1 MLVLSNG
8 PYPNV
13 KQKSLTMLSRSFT
26 GLVAVAAAI
35 TITTASP
42 ILQLKAQTTELQNV
56 SGLVARANHEST
68 ASCSYWM
75 EELPHRGVAPFQNDP
90 NYKVFRNV
98 KDYGAKGDGVTDD
111 TAAINLA
118 ISDGNRCAPGTCV
131 SATTTPAVVYF
142 PSGVYRISTPIIDYY
157 HTTLI
162 GNPNCLPTIKTTSSF
177 SGIAAIDGDPYGPF
191 GLAYGATN
199 VFWREIRNLIVDLTS
214 QPASIA
220 ANGLHWPVGQATSVT
235 NMVFKMSQAPGTQHV
250 GIFIEE
256 GSGGFLG
263 DLVFYGGNYG
273 LNVGNQQFTS
283 RNFTFYNCKTAI
295 YQIWDWGWTY
305 QQMSFNNVS
314 VGLDMTSGGTE
325 NQNVA
330 SVVMLDS
337 EFNDVDVAIVHSRGP
352 RANPPSAG
360 AIALENINLNNVR
373 VAVQG
378 PSGTNLAGSTG
389 ASNIAAWAQGH
400 SYTQSSS
407 VFADIQGAIEPNQRP
422 ASLVRDKKYY
432 TSSKP
437 QYEYLPATVFLSV
450 RSAGA
455 KGDAKTDD
463 TAALQKAFLDA
474 ASTNKVVYIDG
485 GDYLVTSTIYIPP
498 GSRIVGEPYPVIL
511 ATGPYFQDVSKP
523 VPVLQVGRPGESGL
537 VEMSDIIVS
546 TKGPAG
552 GAIMVQWNLASG
564 NNAIQPSPT
573 TTSTVSATTRSLT
586 TSTTLS
592 PSVLTSTSTTVSS
605 MTTRISSMTRPGSD
619 STSMSATTS
628 RPTNAASPSST
639 KPISDSSISEA
650 SASSQTS
657 MSSMRPLPRPTS
669 LPWSNSA
676 AVQSASTGA
685 LPTTQSSPFHW
696 GAWSGQSNSSPSKRS
711 TDTSNHQLHTRAVMP
726 VSGMWDVHTRIGG
739 FTGSDLGIAECP
751 SSATQRNTVTQS
763 TVGKKCIA
771 AATSMHITAS
781 ADSVYLENCW
791 LWVADHDADD
801 ARLRQITV
809 YAGRGLLVESVGP
822 VWLVGT
828 SVEHHTL
835 YQYQFA
841 NSRNVYMGHI
851 QTETAYYQPN
861 PPASIPFP
869 ALSVYNDPVFPSSC
883 LSSTQLVGV
892 DTKLQPNSLNNTCDG
907 WALRMVNSE
916 NMFVYGAG
924 LYSFF
929 YNYNVTCAQPGYGNC
944 QSQISSLEN
953 SNNINIYGLNTVG
966 TQYMVT
972 DNGFNL
978 VRSSDNNAGFA
989 TAVTLFRTD

>member
-1 MLVLSNG
+1 ML
-8 PYPNV
+8 Y
-13 KQKSLTMLSRSFT
+13 RSFA
-26 GLVAVAAAI
+26 GLVAAAAI
-35 TITTASP
+35 TLSTASP
-42 ILQLKAQTTELQNV
+42 ILNLKAQTGGRLET
-56 SGLVARANHEST
+56 SDLVARSSQDSA

-75 EELPHRGVAPFQNDP
+75 EEIPHRGVAPFQSDP

-131 SATTTPAVVYF
+131 SATNTPAVVYF
-142 PSGVYRISTPIIDYY
+142 PSGIYKISTPIIDYY
-157 HTTLI
+157 QTTLI
-162 GNPNCLPTIKTTSSF
+162 GNPNCMPTIKTTSSF
-177 SGIAAIDGDPYGPF
+177 SGMAAIDGDPYGPY

-199 VFWREIRNLIVDLTS
+199 VFWREIRNLIIDLTS

-220 ANGLHWPVGQATSVT
+220 ANGIHWPVGQATSIT
-235 NMVFKMSQAPGTQHV
+235 NMVFKLSDAPGTQHV

-263 DLVFYGGNYG
+263 DLVFYGGHYG

-283 RNFTFYNCKTAI
+283 RNFTFYNCRTAI

-314 VGLDMTSGGTE
+314 VGLDMTSGGTN

-337 EFNDVDVAIVHSRGP
+337 DFNNVDVGIIHSRGP
-352 RANPPSAG
+352 GASPPSAG
-360 AIALENINLNNVR
+360 AIALENINLKNVR

-378 PSGTNLAGSTG
+378 PLGTNLAGSTS

-400 SYTQSSS
+400 SYTTSSS

-474 ASTNKVVYIDG
+474 ASTNKVVYIDA

-511 ATGPYFQDVSKP
+511 ATGSYFQDVSKP

-537 VEMSDIIVS
+537 VEMSDVIVS

-564 NNAIQPSPT
+564 NNPVQPSPAISSVTTSTTVQPSAISSTLSLSTLT
-573 TTSTVSATTRSLT
+573 TTSTT
-586 TSTTLS
+586 
-592 PSVLTSTSTTVSS
+592 
-605 MTTRISSMTRPGSD
+605 
-619 STSMSATTS
+619 
-628 RPTNAASPSST
+628 ASPSSAT
-639 KPISDSSISEA
+639 TANTSSTRSSSSSYTTSEA
-650 SASSQTS
+650 GASKPTS
-657 MSSMRPLPRPTS
+657 GSSSRPLPHPTS

-676 AVQSASTGA
+676 SVQSASA
-685 LPTTQSSPFHW
+685 DARPTQQSTPFHW
-696 GAWSGQSNSSPSKRS
+696 GAWSGQSSSSSPSKRS
-711 TDTSNHQLHTRAVMP
+711 ADTDNDRLHARALLP

-739 FTGSDLGIAECP
+739 FTGSDLGVAECP

-763 TVGKKCIA
+763 TVDKKCIA
-771 AATSMHITAS
+771 AAASVHITAS

-801 ARLRQITV
+801 AQLRQITV

-828 SVEHHTL
+828 SVEHHTM

-869 ALSVYNDPVFPSSC
+869 NLPVYHDPVFPSSC
-883 LSSTQLVGV
+883 LSNTQLVGV
-892 DTKLQPNSLNNTCDG
+892 DTKLQQNGLNNICDG
-907 WALRMVNSE
+907 WALRMLNSE
-916 NMFVYGAG
+916 GMYIYGAG

-944 QSQISSLEN
+944 QSQVSSLEN
-953 SNNINIYGLNTVG
+953 SSNVNIYGLNTVG

-972 DNGFNL
+972 ENSFNL
-978 VRSSDNNAGFA
+978 VRASDNNAGFA